1 MRELSAPR
9 RTQINVEKTPRRSGS
24 ASPRKRSPVGKIS
37 NVPSSLSQLLGTFDY
52 EENSSILDSIP
63 EREWRLLAALARKR
77 EEDDERE
84 RLADQFRKMWQK
96 EKEEREMVEAE
107 TLDQYKRY
115 LHAKR
120 QQERSWLEYKRFQKG
135 LEQQARRGQLMD
147 CIRHKERRSQDLLA
161 WRDDKKATEI
171 IDKALEEEARAQLAA
186 DRRIR
191 MSEAEQWKKRVEL
204 LDAEKKSNDAR
215 KRRSAILRDASQRVA
230 ISNALNSWES
240 SLLRQEMCAL
250 ESARRAQHAAH
261 AALTHARSARLARAR
276 DARLRRARK
285 LAAITAQMRD
295 AVRTGRS

>member
-1 MRELSAPR
+1 MLSLGSRDASYSK
-9 RTQINVEKTPRRSGS
+9 QTPRRSGS